1 MKDSCCSYC
10 GTKLYDLEYPKRC
23 SNCREFAWGNPIP
36 VVVAVMPVDRDGKWG
51 ILIQQRN
58 IEPEKGNWALTG
70 GYINHGED
78 WRTAITR
85 EVKEELNLD
94 AESNKFQLFDVVSG
108 KSGATLLVI
117 CYYNNVTPFETLS
130 SFVPNAEVQAV
141 DVMWEPRE
149 LAFPAH
155 TKAAFDAL
163 MMHKQY
169 LEDL

>member
-10 GTKLYDLEYPKRC
+10 GTKLYDLAYPKRC
-23 SNCREFAWGNPIP
+23 SNCKEYAWGNPIP
-36 VVVAVMPVDRDGKWG
+36 VVATLIPVEQDGKWG

-78 WRTAITR
+78 WRAAITR

-94 AESNKFQLFDVVSG
+94 AEPNKFQLFDVVSG
-108 KSGATLLVI
+108 KSGSTILVI
-117 CYYNNVTPFETLS
+117 CYYNNVIPFEMLS
-130 SFVPNAEVQAV
+130 SFTPNDEVQSV

-163 MMHKQY
+163 KIHKEY
-169 LEDL
+169 LEE